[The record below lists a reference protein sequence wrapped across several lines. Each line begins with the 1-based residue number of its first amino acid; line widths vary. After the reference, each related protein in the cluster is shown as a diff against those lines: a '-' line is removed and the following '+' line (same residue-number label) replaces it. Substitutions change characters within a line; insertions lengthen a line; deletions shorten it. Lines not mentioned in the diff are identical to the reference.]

1 MRILTGLLEDAG
13 RVKEAGVL
21 EASSGAEVGLVVLC
35 YVERAGRAVVIP
47 AGVSFITN
55 ETRVV
60 FQRPQR

>member
-1 MRILTGLLEDAG
+1 ME
-13 RVKEAGVL
+13 EAGVL
-21 EASSGAEVGLVVLC
+21 EASSGAEVRLVVLC
-35 YVERAGRAVVIP
+35 HVERAGRAVVIP